1 LVNLFEMNAKYASV
15 IQLSEALEYVGKI
28 KRIEGRKAIAS

>member
-1 LVNLFEMNAKYASV
+1 MNAKYASV
-15 IQLSEALEYVGKI
+15 IQLSEALDYVGRL